1 MMTYAYHPTDAQI
14 DFIYDLIQHYK
25 DHGGSL
31 ELDHE
36 AVMTLSSHHFENYLD
51 MVISIHH
58 VFQATTGLSPEEKAG
73 EIQVL
78 RHWLEC
84 FQAQAATN
92 SPDNAAHFVKMDP
105 LLHEARRSGPPGWFY
120 DKGRLQDQF
129 ESYDRNFVSQFEV
142 TDPSQQLRIFD
153 EQGNATGDLSFTVRI
168 VPGYILRT
176 ELQAMAFKNE
186 AATARAISQLRQASP
201 EDAYNVTSVIAAE
214 CVARFTSSQSPL
226 YNSVILHRHPRP
238 GLYMGACVQ
247 TAFLSASAEK
257 TSRQSDDAPNNLA
270 TLMFENPAYVQ
281 RGLPEDMFRHL
292 MAKKASDDYKNHAL
306 MLPMI
311 KQVVAMGFP
320 LLKLA
325 SACLVNTWLGF
336 DSDEDGLRDSAI
348 FLLDAALRAPK
359 LSTPNRDALL
369 GLWYIKTAPVS
380 ELLALPLKDEA
391 RVFLHEMT
399 RSSEFLQ
406 GIKNKKLR
414 DQVIGSDL
422 GL

>member
-1 MMTYAYHPTDAQI
+1 MSYTYHPTDAQI
-14 DFIYDLIQHYK
+14 DFTYDLIQHCK
-25 DHGGSL
+25 DHGWSP
-31 ELDHE
+31 ELNYE
-36 AVMTLSSHHFENYLD
+36 VVIALSSQHFENYLD
-51 MVISIHH
+51 LVISIHH
-58 VFQATTGLSPEEKAG
+58 VFETTAGLSADEKAG

-78 RHWLEC
+78 QHWLDC
-84 FQAQAATN
+84 FLAQAATN
-92 SPDNAAHFVKMDP
+92 SPDNAVHFAKMDL

-120 DKGRLQDQF
+120 DKARLQDQF
-129 ESYDRNFVSQFEV
+129 ESYDRSFVNQFEV
-142 TDPSQQLRIFD
+142 TEPSKQLKIFD
-153 EQGNATGDLSFTVRI
+153 EQGNAIGDLSFTVRT

-176 ELQAMAFKNE
+176 ELQSMAFKNE
-186 AATARAISQLRQASP
+186 AATARAINQLRQVSA
-201 EDAYNVTSVIAAE
+201 EDAYNVTAVIAAE

-226 YNSVILHRHPRP
+226 YNAVILHKHPRP
-238 GLYMGACVQ
+238 GMYMGSCVQ
-247 TAFLSASAEK
+247 TAFLSATAEK
-257 TSRQSDDAPNNLA
+257 TSRQSDDAPQNLA

-292 MAKKASDDYKNHAL
+292 MSKKASDDYKNHTL

-325 SACLVNTWLGF
+325 SACLVNSWQGF

-348 FLLDAALRAPK
+348 FLLNAAQRAPK
-359 LSTPNRDALL
+359 LSSPNRDALL

-380 ELLALPLKDEA
+380 ELLALPLKDEN
-391 RVFLHEMT
+391 RVFMHEMT
-399 RSSEFLQ
+399 RSSEFLN
-406 GIKNKKLR
+406 GIKNKKFH